1 MTEWELT
8 SSRLEV
14 GDDLEA
20 IETYYQRGWTD
31 GLPVVP
37 PTEGRVRQFLE
48 CCGYRPDQVVG
59 VVPQRRRI
67 LTAEKVAINAVMAG
81 CLPAYAPVVMT
92 AVEALTTD
100 RFNLHASTAST
111 GGAAPLI
118 IVGGQIARDLGINS
132 GVDVFG
138 AGYRANATIGR
149 TIRLVL
155 MNLCGA
161 KPGMLDKATLGHP
174 GKYSYCIAENEE
186 ASPWEPLR
194 VSKGFP
200 EEVSTVT
207 VVASEAPHYV
217 TNHGSYTP
225 QALLDNLADAMSS
238 LGSFANA
245 DWVVVVCPEPAAV
258 LARHR
263 WSRSDVQSYLVENC
277 RRSVADLKRVDRRPG
292 PVQPGDEHE
301 MVLMLSDPEDITLV
315 VAGGGAGGFSAVIPP
330 WAGGKSSR
338 MVTRAIGVCVDC

>member
-1 MTEWELT
+1 MTKQGLG
-8 SSRLEV
+8 SNRVEV
-14 GDDLEA
+14 TDVLEA

-37 PTEGRVRQFLE
+37 PTEERVLQFLE
-48 CCGYRPDQVVG
+48 CCGYPPDQVVG
-59 VVPQRRRI
+59 TVPQRRRI

-100 RFNLHASTAST
+100 QFNLHASTAST
-111 GGAAPLI
+111 GGAAPLL
-118 IVGGQIARDLGINS
+118 IVSGDIARELGINS
-132 GVDVFG
+132 GGDAFG
-138 AGYRANATIGR
+138 AGSRANATIGR
-149 TIRLVL
+149 AIRLLL

-161 KPGMLDKATLGHP
+161 KPGVMDKATLGHP
-174 GKYSYCIAENEE
+174 GKYGYCIAENEG

-194 VSKGFP
+194 VSKGLP

-217 TNHGSYTP
+217 TNHGSHD
-225 QALLDNLADAMSS
+225 ARELLNTFADSMSS
-238 LGSFANA
+238 LGSFVDA
-245 DWVVVVCPEPAAV
+245 DWVVVVCPEHAAV
-258 LARHR
+258 LKQHK
-263 WSRSDVQSYLVENC
+263 WSRSDVQSYLAENC
-277 RRSVADLKRVDRRPG
+277 RRSVADLKRVGKRRG
-292 PVQPGDEHE
+292 PAQPGDAQE
-301 MVLMLSDPEDITLV
+301 MVSMLSDPGAITLV

-338 MVTRAIGVCVDC
+338 MVTKAIGVCVDC

>member
-1 MTEWELT
+1 MRLYWEGSNNSKAGIGARPLDVIPNAVALQPPAQGGT
-8 SSRLEV
+8 DFVFAGRLAPEK
-14 GDDLEA
+14 
-20 IETYYQRGWTD
+20 
-31 GLPVVP
+31 GLPVL
-37 PTEGRVRQFLE
+37 LE
-48 CCGYRPDQVVG
+48 A
-59 VVPQRRRI
+59 
-67 LTAEKVAINAVMAG
+67 AE
-81 CLPAYAPVVMT
+81 
-92 AVEALTTD
+92 EAD
-100 RFNLHASTAST
+100 
-111 GGAAPLI
+111 APLI

-245 DWVVVVCPEPAAV
+245 DWVVVVCPEHAAV